1 MLNIQS
7 NILLYFSS
15 VKFFIAISLLILIV
29 LLIQNRYRASIL
41 FTGLA
46 FIYFILDLINYDELV
61 NGFTNNSLL
70 TLILL
75 LLVTMSL
82 ERTVL
87 LNYFS
92 KFIIS
97 KSYNKTFLKF
107 GLIVIVSSAFANNT
121 AIVASLMNTIKNNKF
136 HTPSKLL
143 IPLSYFAIL
152 GGTLT
157 LVGTSTNLLVNSLVV
172 SNGHESLK
180 IFDFFYVGFF
190 IVLFGLMTLYFTK
203 SLLPDNKASNSD
215 DIEEHL
221 IELKV
226 SPNSKLVG
234 KSIKNNDL
242 RNLEYLFLVEII
254 RKNYGISPVNPSEI
268 IEENDKLIFSG
279 DVKHIEVLKKFNGL
293 ILVDDIKNNDIK
305 TLNLI
310 DVIVTAQSSLV
321 GKKVKDANFR
331 SKYDAAIVSFKR
343 GRESILKIGDEVVQS
358 GDRLILAV
366 GNDFK
371 NKENIAKNFYLLSD
385 IEKNQKYST
394 NQSIFVILGFI
405 SMILFSACGYISLF
419 KALVIALIVLLFSKL
434 LMLNDIKRSFPSEI
448 FLIIGSSIA
457 ISKVLVS
464 SGLANDIAIIIIA
477 SLGTYGVYGSFIG
490 IYLVTMLLTEFM
502 SNNAAATIVFP
513 IAYSTAIV
521 LDASIYPFVFAVA
534 FGASASFLI
543 PHGYQTNLMVTLLGS
558 YKTKDFIKAGLPLSI
573 VYSLVV
579 IIATPIFFKF

>member
-1 MLNIQS
+1 MKL
-7 NILLYFSS
+7 
-15 VKFFIAISLLILIV
+15 FIAITLLILIA
-29 LLIQNRYRASIL
+29 LLIQNKYRGSIL

-46 FIYFILDLINYDELV
+46 SIYFILDLINYDDLV
-61 NGFTNNSLL
+61 KGFTNNSLL
-70 TLILL
+70 TLVLL
-75 LLVTMSL
+75 LLVTISL

-87 LNYFS
+87 IDYFS

-107 GLIVIVSSAFANNT
+107 GFIVMSTSAFANNT
-121 AIVASLMNTIKNNKF
+121 AVVASLMSTIKNNKF

-157 LVGTSTNLLVNSLVV
+157 LIGTSTNLLVNSFVV
-172 SNGHESLK
+172 ANGHESLK

-190 IVLFGLMTLYFTK
+190 IALFGLITLYFTK
-203 SLLPDNKASNSD
+203 FLLPDNKTSNSD

-226 SPNSKLVG
+226 SQNSKLIG
-234 KSIKNNDL
+234 KSVKDNDL
-242 RNLEYLFLVEII
+242 RNLEYFFLVEII
-254 RKNYGISPVNPSEI
+254 RRNNSITPVTPSEI

-279 DVKHIEVLKKFNGL
+279 DVKQIEVLKKFDGL
-293 ILVDDIKNNDIK
+293 IFVDDIKNSDIK
-305 TLNLI
+305 TLNLV
-310 DVIVTAQSSLV
+310 DTIVTSQSSLV
-321 GKKVKDANFR
+321 GKRVKDANFR

-343 GRESILKIGDEVVQS
+343 GSESILKIGEEVIQA

-371 NKENIAKNFYLLSD
+371 NKENISKNFYLLSD

-394 NQSIFVILGFI
+394 KQSIFVILGFI
-405 SMILFSACGYISLF
+405 STILFSALGYISLF
-419 KALVIALIVLLFSKL
+419 KALIIALIVLLFSKL
-434 LMLNDIKRSFPSEI
+434 LTINDIKRNFPFEI

-457 ISKVLVS
+457 ISKVLAS
-464 SGLANDIAIIIIA
+464 SGLANDIATLIT
-477 SLGTYGVYGSFIG
+477 STLGAYGVYGSFIG
-490 IYLVTMLLTEFM
+490 IYLVTLILTEFM
-502 SNNAAATIVFP
+502 SNNSAAAIVFP
-513 IAYSTAIV
+513 IAYSTAIG
-521 LDASIYPFVFAVA
+521 LDVSIYPFVFAVA

-543 PHGYQTNLMVTLLGS
+543 PHGYQTNLMVTSLGS
-558 YKTKDFIKAGLPLSI
+558 YKTKDFIKAGIPLSI

>member
-1 MLNIQS
+1 MKL
-7 NILLYFSS
+7 
-15 VKFFIAISLLILIV
+15 FIAITLLILIA
-29 LLIQNRYRASIL
+29 LLIQNKYRGSIL

-46 FIYFILDLINYDELV
+46 SIYFILDLINYDDLV
-61 NGFTNNSLL
+61 KGFTNNSLL

-75 LLVTMSL
+75 LIATISL

-87 LNYFS
+87 IDYFS

-107 GLIVIVSSAFANNT
+107 GFIVMSTSAFANNT
-121 AIVASLMNTIKNNKF
+121 AVVASLMGTIKNNKF

-157 LVGTSTNLLVNSLVV
+157 LVGTSTNLLVNSFVV
-172 SNGHESLK
+172 ANGHESLK

-190 IVLFGLMTLYFTK
+190 IALFGLITLYFTK
-203 SLLPDNKASNSD
+203 FLLPDNKNSSSD
-215 DIEEHL
+215 DIEKHL

-226 SPNSKLVG
+226 SPNSKLIG
-234 KSIKNNDL
+234 KSVKDNDL
-242 RNLEYLFLVEII
+242 RNLEFFFLVEII
-254 RKNYGISPVNPSEI
+254 RKNNSITPVTPSEI

-279 DVKHIEVLKKFNGL
+279 DVKHIEILRNYDGL
-293 ILVDDIKNNDIK
+293 IFVDDIKNSDIK
-305 TLNLI
+305 TLNLV
-310 DVIVTAQSSLV
+310 DAIVTPQSSLV
-321 GKKVKDANFR
+321 GKRVKDANFR

-343 GRESILKIGDEVVQS
+343 GSESILKIGEEVIQA

-371 NKENIAKNFYLLSD
+371 NKENISNNFYLLSD
-385 IEKNQKYST
+385 IEKNQKYT
-394 NQSIFVILGFI
+394 VKQSIFVILGFI
-405 SMILFSACGYISLF
+405 SIILTSAIGYISLF
-419 KALVIALIVLLFSKL
+419 KALIIALIVLLFSKL
-434 LMLNDIKRSFPSEI
+434 LTINDIKRNFPFEI

-464 SGLANDIAIIIIA
+464 SGLANDIATVITA
-477 SLGTYGVYGSFIG
+477 SFGVYGVYGSFIG
-490 IYLVTMLLTEFM
+490 IYLVTMILTEFM
-502 SNNAAATIVFP
+502 SNNSAAAIVFP
-513 IAYSTAIV
+513 IAYSTAIG

-543 PHGYQTNLMVTLLGS
+543 PHGYQTNLMVTSLGS
-558 YKTKDFIKAGLPLSI
+558 YKTKDFIKAGIPLSI

>member
-1 MLNIQS
+1 MKL
-7 NILLYFSS
+7 
-15 VKFFIAISLLILIV
+15 FIAITLLILIA
-29 LLIQNRYRASIL
+29 LLIQNKYRGSIL

-46 FIYFILDLINYDELV
+46 SIYFILDLINYDDLV
-61 NGFTNNSLL
+61 KGFTNNSLL

-75 LLVTMSL
+75 LIATISL

-87 LNYFS
+87 IDYFS

-107 GLIVIVSSAFANNT
+107 GLIVMSTSAFANNT
-121 AIVASLMNTIKNNKF
+121 AVVASLMSTIKNNKF

-157 LVGTSTNLLVNSLVV
+157 LVGTSTNLLVNSFVV
-172 SNGHESLK
+172 ANGHESLK

-190 IVLFGLMTLYFTK
+190 IALFGLITLFFTK

-226 SPNSKLVG
+226 SQNSKLIG
-234 KSIKNNDL
+234 KSVKENGL

-254 RKNYGISPVNPSEI
+254 RRNNSITPVTPSEI

-279 DVKHIEVLKKFNGL
+279 DVKHIEVLKKFDGL
-293 ILVDDIKNNDIK
+293 IFVDDIKNSDIK
-305 TLNLI
+305 TLNLV
-310 DVIVTAQSSLV
+310 DTIVTSQSSLL
-321 GKKVKDANFR
+321 GKRVKDANFR

-343 GRESILKIGDEVVQS
+343 GSESILKIGEEVIQA

-371 NKENIAKNFYLLSD
+371 NKENISKNFYLLSD
-385 IEKNQKYST
+385 IEKNQKYT
-394 NQSIFVILGFI
+394 AKQSIFVILGFI
-405 SMILFSACGYISLF
+405 SIILTSAIGYISLF
-419 KALVIALIVLLFSKL
+419 KALIIALIVLLFSKL
-434 LMLNDIKRSFPSEI
+434 LTINDIKRNFPFEI

-464 SGLANDIAIIIIA
+464 SGLANDIATVITA
-477 SLGTYGVYGSFIG
+477 SFGVYGVYGSFIG
-490 IYLVTMLLTEFM
+490 IYLVTMILTEFM
-502 SNNAAATIVFP
+502 SNNSAAAIVFP
-513 IAYSTAIV
+513 IAYSTAIG
-521 LDASIYPFVFAVA
+521 LDVSIYPFVFAVA

-543 PHGYQTNLMVTLLGS
+543 PHGYQTNLMVTSLGS
-558 YKTKDFIKAGLPLSI
+558 YKTKDFIKAGIPLSI

>member
-1 MLNIQS
+1 MKI
-7 NILLYFSS
+7 
-15 VKFFIAISLLILIV
+15 FIAITLLILIA
-29 LLIQNRYRASIL
+29 LLIQNKYRGSIL

-46 FIYFILDLINYDELV
+46 SIYFILDLINYDDLV
-61 NGFTNNSLL
+61 KGFTNNSLL

-75 LLVTMSL
+75 LIATISL

-87 LNYFS
+87 IDYFS

-107 GLIVIVSSAFANNT
+107 GLIVMSTSAFANNT
-121 AIVASLMNTIKNNKF
+121 AVVASLMSTIKNNKF

-157 LVGTSTNLLVNSLVV
+157 LVGTSTNLLVNSFVV
-172 SNGHESLK
+172 ANGHESLK
-180 IFDFFYVGFF
+180 IFDFVYVGFF
-190 IVLFGLMTLYFTK
+190 IALFGLITLFFTK
-203 SLLPDNKASNSD
+203 FLLPDNKASNSD

-226 SPNSKLVG
+226 SPNSKLIG
-234 KSIKNNDL
+234 KSVKENGL
-242 RNLEYLFLVEII
+242 RNLEYFFLVEII
-254 RKNYGISPVNPSEI
+254 RRNNSITPVTPSET

-279 DVKHIEVLKKFNGL
+279 DVKHIEVLKKFDGL
-293 ILVDDIKNNDIK
+293 IFVDDIKNSDIK
-305 TLNLI
+305 TLNLV
-310 DVIVTAQSSLV
+310 DTIVTSQSSLL
-321 GKKVKDANFR
+321 GKRVKDANFR

-343 GRESILKIGDEVVQS
+343 GSESILKIGEEVIQA

-371 NKENIAKNFYLLSD
+371 NKENISKNFYLLSD

-394 NQSIFVILGFI
+394 KQSIFVILGFI
-405 SMILFSACGYISLF
+405 SIILTSALGYISLF
-419 KALVIALIVLLFSKL
+419 KALIIALIVLLFSKL
-434 LMLNDIKRSFPSEI
+434 LTINDIKRNFPFEI

-457 ISKVLVS
+457 ISKVLAN
-464 SGLANDIAIIIIA
+464 SGLANDIATVITA
-477 SLGTYGVYGSFIG
+477 SFGVYGVYGSFIG
-490 IYLVTMLLTEFM
+490 IYLVTMILTEFM
-502 SNNAAATIVFP
+502 SNNSAAAIVFP
-513 IAYSTAIV
+513 IAYSTAIG
-521 LDASIYPFVFAVA
+521 LDVSIYPFVFAVA

-543 PHGYQTNLMVTLLGS
+543 PHGYQTNLMVTSLGS
-558 YKTKDFIKAGLPLSI
+558 YKTKDFIKAGIPLSI

-579 IIATPIFFKF
+579 IIAIPIFFKF

>member
-1 MLNIQS
+1 MKI
-7 NILLYFSS
+7 
-15 VKFFIAISLLILIV
+15 FIEITLLILIA
-29 LLIQNRYRASIL
+29 LLIQNKYRGSIL

-46 FIYFILDLINYDELV
+46 SIYFILDLINYDDLV
-61 NGFTNNSLL
+61 KGFTNNSLL

-75 LLVTMSL
+75 LIATISL

-87 LNYFS
+87 IDYFS

-107 GLIVIVSSAFANNT
+107 GLIVISTSAFANNT
-121 AIVASLMNTIKNNKF
+121 AVVASLMSTIKNNKF

-157 LVGTSTNLLVNSLVV
+157 LVGTSTNLLVNSFVV
-172 SNGHESLK
+172 ANGHESLK

-190 IVLFGLMTLYFTK
+190 IALFGLITLFFTK

-226 SPNSKLVG
+226 SPNSKLIG
-234 KSIKNNDL
+234 KSVKDNDL
-242 RNLEYLFLVEII
+242 RNLEFFFLVEII
-254 RKNYGISPVNPSEI
+254 RKNHSITPVTPSEI

-279 DVKHIEVLKKFNGL
+279 DVKQIELLRNFDGL
-293 ILVDDIKNNDIK
+293 VLVDDIKNSDIK
-305 TLNLI
+305 TLNLV
-310 DVIVTAQSSLV
+310 DTIVTAQSSLV
-321 GKKVKDANFR
+321 GKRVKDANFR

-343 GRESILKIGDEVVQS
+343 GSESILKIGEEVIQA

-371 NKENIAKNFYLLSD
+371 NKENISKNFYLLSD
-385 IEKNQKYST
+385 IEKNQKYT
-394 NQSIFVILGFI
+394 AKQSIFVILGFI
-405 SMILFSACGYISLF
+405 SIILTSALGYISLF
-419 KALVIALIVLLFSKL
+419 KALIIALIVLLFSKL
-434 LMLNDIKRSFPSEI
+434 LTINDIKRNFPFEI

-457 ISKVLVS
+457 ISKVLTN
-464 SGLANDIAIIIIA
+464 SGLANDIATVITA
-477 SLGTYGVYGSFIG
+477 FFGVYGVYGSFIG
-490 IYLVTMLLTEFM
+490 IYLVTMILTEFM
-502 SNNAAATIVFP
+502 SNNSAAAIVFP
-513 IAYSTAIV
+513 IAYSTAIG
-521 LDASIYPFVFAVA
+521 LDVSIYPFVFAVA

-543 PHGYQTNLMVTLLGS
+543 PHGYQTNLMVTSLGS
-558 YKTKDFIKAGLPLSI
+558 YKTKDFIKAGIPLSI

>member
-1 MLNIQS
+1 MKI
-7 NILLYFSS
+7 
-15 VKFFIAISLLILIV
+15 FIAITLIILIV
-29 LLIQNRYRASIL
+29 LLIQNRYRGSIL

-46 FIYFILDLINYDELV
+46 SIYYILDLINYNELV
-61 NGFTNNSLL
+61 KGFTNNSLL
-70 TLILL
+70 TLVLL

-87 LNYFS
+87 MDYFS

-107 GLIVIVSSAFANNT
+107 GLIVMSISGFANNT
-121 AIVASLMNTIKNNKF
+121 AVVASLMGTIKNNKF

-157 LVGTSTNLLVNSLVV
+157 LIGTSTNLLVNSFVV
-172 SNGHESLK
+172 ANGHQSLK

-190 IVLFGLMTLYFTK
+190 IALFGFLTIYFTK
-203 SLLPDNKASNSD
+203 FLLPDNKASISD
-215 DIEEHL
+215 DIEKHL

-226 SPNSKLVG
+226 SPNSKLIG
-234 KSIKNNDL
+234 KSVKDNGL

-254 RKNYGISPVNPSEI
+254 RKNHSISPVTPSEV

-279 DVKHIEVLKKFNGL
+279 DVKHIEVLRNFDGL
-293 ILVDDIKNNDIK
+293 VLVDDIKNSDIK
-305 TLNLI
+305 TLKLV
-310 DVIVTAQSSLV
+310 DTIVTSQSSLI
-321 GKKVKDANFR
+321 GKRVKDANFR

-343 GRESILKIGDEVVQS
+343 GSESILKIGEEVIQS
-358 GDRLILAV
+358 GDRLILAI
-366 GNDFK
+366 GDDFK
-371 NKENIAKNFYLLSD
+371 NKENISKNFYLLSD

-405 SMILFSACGYISLF
+405 AIILTSSLGYISLF

-434 LMLNDIKRSFPSEI
+434 LTLNDIKRGFPFEI

-457 ISKVLVS
+457 ISKVLES
-464 SGLANDIAIIIIA
+464 SGLGNDIANMVTS
-477 SLGTYGVYGSFIG
+477 SLGVYGVYGSFIG
-490 IYLVTMLLTEFM
+490 IYLVTMILTEFM
-502 SNNAAATIVFP
+502 SNNAAAAIVFP
-513 IAYSTAIV
+513 IAYSTAIG
-521 LDASIYPFVFAVA
+521 LDISIYPFVFAVA

-543 PHGYQTNLMVTLLGS
+543 PHGYQTHLMVISLGE
-558 YKTKDFIKAGLPLSI
+558 YKTKDFIKIGIPLSI

-579 IIATPIFFKF
+579 IIATPIFFNF

>member
-1 MLNIQS
+1 MKL
-7 NILLYFSS
+7 
-15 VKFFIAISLLILIV
+15 FIAITLLILIA
-29 LLIQNRYRASIL
+29 LLIQNKYRGSIL

-46 FIYFILDLINYDELV
+46 SIYFILDLINYDDLV
-61 NGFTNNSLL
+61 KGFTNNSLL

-75 LLVTMSL
+75 LIATISL

-87 LNYFS
+87 IDYFS

-107 GLIVIVSSAFANNT
+107 GLIVMSVSAFANNT
-121 AIVASLMNTIKNNKF
+121 AVVASLMGTIKNNKF

-157 LVGTSTNLLVNSLVV
+157 LVGTSTNLLVNSFVV
-172 SNGHESLK
+172 ANGHESLK

-190 IVLFGLMTLYFTK
+190 IALFGLITLFFTK

-226 SPNSKLVG
+226 SPNSKLIG
-234 KSIKNNDL
+234 KSVKDNDL
-242 RNLEYLFLVEII
+242 RNLEFFFLVEII
-254 RKNYGISPVNPSEI
+254 RKNHSITPVTPSEI

-279 DVKHIEVLKKFNGL
+279 DVKHIEVLKKFDGL
-293 ILVDDIKNNDIK
+293 IFVDDIKNSDIK
-305 TLNLI
+305 TLNLV
-310 DVIVTAQSSLV
+310 DTIVTSQSSLL
-321 GKKVKDANFR
+321 GKRVKDANFR

-343 GRESILKIGDEVVQS
+343 GSESILKIGEEVIQA

-371 NKENIAKNFYLLSD
+371 NKENISKNFYLLSD

-394 NQSIFVILGFI
+394 KQSIFVILGFI
-405 SMILFSACGYISLF
+405 SIILTSALGYISLF
-419 KALVIALIVLLFSKL
+419 KALIIALIVLLFSKL
-434 LMLNDIKRSFPSEI
+434 LTINDIKRNFPFEI

-457 ISKVLVS
+457 ISKVLAN
-464 SGLANDIAIIIIA
+464 SGLANDIA
-477 SLGTYGVYGSFIG
+477 
-490 IYLVTMLLTEFM
+490 
-502 SNNAAATIVFP
+502 
-513 IAYSTAIV
+513 
-521 LDASIYPFVFAVA
+521 
-534 FGASASFLI
+534 
-543 PHGYQTNLMVTLLGS
+543 
-558 YKTKDFIKAGLPLSI
+558 TKS
-573 VYSLVV
+573 
-579 IIATPIFFKF
+579 

>member
-1 MLNIQS
+1 MKI
-7 NILLYFSS
+7 
-15 VKFFIAISLLILIV
+15 FIAITLLILIA
-29 LLIQNRYRASIL
+29 LLIQNKYRGSIL

-46 FIYFILDLINYDELV
+46 SIYFILDLISYEELV
-61 NGFTNNSLL
+61 KGFTNNSLL

-75 LLVTMSL
+75 LIATISL

-87 LNYFS
+87 IDYFS

-107 GLIVIVSSAFANNT
+107 GLIVISTSAFANNT
-121 AIVASLMNTIKNNKF
+121 AVVASLMGTIKNNKF

-157 LVGTSTNLLVNSLVV
+157 LVGTSTNLLVNSFVV
-172 SNGHESLK
+172 ANGHESLK

-190 IVLFGLMTLYFTK
+190 IALFGLITLFFTK
-203 SLLPDNKASNSD
+203 SLLPDNKASNSQ

-226 SPNSKLVG
+226 SQNSKLIG
-234 KSIKNNDL
+234 KSVKDNDL
-242 RNLEYLFLVEII
+242 RNLEYFFLVEII
-254 RKNYGISPVNPSEI
+254 RKNHSITPVTPSEI

-279 DVKHIEVLKKFNGL
+279 DVKHIEVLKKFDGL
-293 ILVDDIKNNDIK
+293 IFVDDIKNSDIK
-305 TLNLI
+305 TLNLV
-310 DVIVTAQSSLV
+310 DTIVTSQSSLL
-321 GKKVKDANFR
+321 GKRVKDANFR

-343 GRESILKIGDEVVQS
+343 GSESILKIGEEVIQA

-371 NKENIAKNFYLLSD
+371 NKENISKNFYLLSD
-385 IEKNQKYST
+385 IEKNQKYT
-394 NQSIFVILGFI
+394 AKQSIFVILGFI
-405 SMILFSACGYISLF
+405 SIILTSALGYISLF
-419 KALVIALIVLLFSKL
+419 KALIIALIVLLFSKL
-434 LMLNDIKRSFPSEI
+434 LTINDIKRNFPFEI

-457 ISKVLVS
+457 ISKVLAN
-464 SGLANDIAIIIIA
+464 SGLANDIATVITA
-477 SLGTYGVYGSFIG
+477 SFGVYGVYGSFIG
-490 IYLVTMLLTEFM
+490 IYLVTMILTEFM
-502 SNNAAATIVFP
+502 SNNSAAAIVFP
-513 IAYSTAIV
+513 IAYSTAIG
-521 LDASIYPFVFAVA
+521 LDVSIYPFVFAVA

-543 PHGYQTNLMVTLLGS
+543 PHGYQTNLMVTSLGS
-558 YKTKDFIKAGLPLSI
+558 YKTKDFIKAGIPLSI

>member
-1 MLNIQS
+1 MKI
-7 NILLYFSS
+7 
-15 VKFFIAISLLILIV
+15 FIASTLLVLIA
-29 LLIQNRYRASIL
+29 LLIQNKYRASIL

-46 FIYFILDLINYDELV
+46 SFYFILDLINYNELV
-61 NGFTNNSLL
+61 KGFTNNSLL
-70 TLILL
+70 TLVLL
-75 LLVTMSL
+75 LLVTISL

-87 LNYFS
+87 LDYFS

-107 GLIVIVSSAFANNT
+107 GLIVMSTSAFANNT
-121 AIVASLMNTIKNNKF
+121 AVVASLMSTIKTNKF
-136 HTPSKLL
+136 HNPSKLL

-157 LVGTSTNLLVNSLVV
+157 LVGTSTNLLVNSFVIA
-172 SNGHESLK
+172 NGHESLK

-190 IVLFGLMTLYFTK
+190 IALFGLITLFFTK
-203 SLLPDNKASNSD
+203 SLLPDNKTPSSD
-215 DIEEHL
+215 DVEDHL

-226 SPNSKLVG
+226 SPNSKLIG
-234 KSIKNNDL
+234 KSVKENGL

-254 RKNYGISPVNPSEI
+254 RKNHSISPVTPSEV

-279 DVKHIEVLKKFNGL
+279 DIKHIEVLRNFDGL
-293 ILVDDIKNNDIK
+293 VLVDDIKNSDMK
-305 TLNLI
+305 TLNLV
-310 DVIVTAQSSLV
+310 DTIVTSHSSLI
-321 GKKVKDANFR
+321 GKRVKDANFR

-343 GRESILKIGDEVVQS
+343 GSESIVKIGEETIQA

-366 GNDFK
+366 GDDFK
-371 NKENIAKNFYLLSD
+371 NKENISKNFYLLSD
-385 IEKNQKYST
+385 IEKTQKYST
-394 NQSIFVILGFI
+394 SQSIFVVLGFA
-405 SMILFSACGYISLF
+405 SAILFSALGYISLF

-434 LMLNDIKRSFPSEI
+434 LTLNDIKRGFPFEI

-457 ISKVLVS
+457 ISKVLAN
-464 SGLANDIAIIIIA
+464 SGLANDIATVITG

-502 SNNAAATIVFP
+502 SNNAAAAIVFP
-513 IAYSTAIV
+513 IAYSTAIG

-543 PHGYQTNLMVTLLGS
+543 PHGYQTNLMVTSLGS
-558 YKTKDFIKAGLPLSI
+558 YKTKDFIKAGIPLSI

>member
-1 MLNIQS
+1 MKL
-7 NILLYFSS
+7 
-15 VKFFIAISLLILIV
+15 FIAITLLILIA
-29 LLIQNRYRASIL
+29 LLIQNKYRGSIL

-46 FIYFILDLINYDELV
+46 SIYFILDLINYDDLV
-61 NGFTNNSLL
+61 KGFTNNSLL

-75 LLVTMSL
+75 LIATISL

-87 LNYFS
+87 IDYFS

-107 GLIVIVSSAFANNT
+107 GLIVMSTSAFANNT
-121 AIVASLMNTIKNNKF
+121 AVVASLMSTIKNNKF

-157 LVGTSTNLLVNSLVV
+157 LVGTSTNLLVNSFVV
-172 SNGHESLK
+172 ANGHESLK

-190 IVLFGLMTLYFTK
+190 IALFGLITLYFTK
-203 SLLPDNKASNSD
+203 FLLPDNKNSSSD
-215 DIEEHL
+215 DIEKHL

-226 SPNSKLVG
+226 SANSKLIG
-234 KSIKNNDL
+234 KSVKDNDL
-242 RNLEYLFLVEII
+242 RNLEYFFLVEII
-254 RKNYGISPVNPSEI
+254 RKNNSITPVTPSEI

-279 DVKHIEVLKKFNGL
+279 DVKHIEILRNYDGL
-293 ILVDDIKNNDIK
+293 IFVDDIKNSDIK
-305 TLNLI
+305 TLNLV
-310 DVIVTAQSSLV
+310 DAIVTPQSSLV
-321 GKKVKDANFR
+321 GKRVKDANFR

-343 GRESILKIGDEVVQS
+343 GSESILKIGEEVIQA

-371 NKENIAKNFYLLSD
+371 NKENISKNFYLLSD

-394 NQSIFVILGFI
+394 KQSIFVILGFI
-405 SMILFSACGYISLF
+405 SIILTSALGYISLF
-419 KALVIALIVLLFSKL
+419 KALIIALIVLLFSKL
-434 LMLNDIKRSFPSEI
+434 LTINDIKRNFPFEI

-457 ISKVLVS
+457 ISKVLAN
-464 SGLANDIAIIIIA
+464 SGLANDIATVITA
-477 SLGTYGVYGSFIG
+477 SFGVYGVYGSFIG
-490 IYLVTMLLTEFM
+490 IYLVTMILTEFM
-502 SNNAAATIVFP
+502 SNNSAAAIVFP
-513 IAYSTAIV
+513 IAYSTAIG
-521 LDASIYPFVFAVA
+521 LDVSIYPFVFAVA

-543 PHGYQTNLMVTLLGS
+543 PHGYQTNLMVTSLGS
-558 YKTKDFIKAGLPLSI
+558 YKTKDFIKAGIPLSI

>member
-1 MLNIQS
+1 MKI
-7 NILLYFSS
+7 
-15 VKFFIAISLLILIV
+15 FIAVTLIILIS

-46 FIYFILDLINYDELV
+46 SIYFILDLINYDDFV
-61 NGFTNNSLL
+61 KGFTNNSLL
-70 TLILL
+70 TLVLL
-75 LLVTMSL
+75 LLVTISL

-87 LNYFS
+87 IDYFS

-107 GLIVIVSSAFANNT
+107 GLIVMSTSAFANNT
-121 AIVASLMNTIKNNKF
+121 AVVASLMSTIKNNKF

-157 LVGTSTNLLVNSLVV
+157 LVGTSTNLLVNSFVV
-172 SNGHESLK
+172 ANGHESLK

-190 IVLFGLMTLYFTK
+190 IALFGLITLYFTK
-203 SLLPDNKASNSD
+203 FLLPDNKASNSD

-226 SPNSKLVG
+226 SPNSKLIG
-234 KSIKNNDL
+234 KSVKDNEL

-254 RKNYGISPVNPSEI
+254 RKNHSITPVTPSEI

-279 DVKHIEVLKKFNGL
+279 DVKHIELLRNFDGL
-293 ILVDDIKNNDIK
+293 VLVDDIKNSDIK
-305 TLNLI
+305 TLNLV
-310 DVIVTAQSSLV
+310 DTIVTSQSSLL
-321 GKKVKDANFR
+321 GKRVKDANFR

-343 GRESILKIGDEVVQS
+343 GSESILKIGEEVIQA

-371 NKENIAKNFYLLSD
+371 NKENISKNFYLLSD

-394 NQSIFVILGFI
+394 KQSIFVILGFI
-405 SMILFSACGYISLF
+405 SIILTSALGYISLF
-419 KALVIALIVLLFSKL
+419 KALIIALIVLLFSKL
-434 LMLNDIKRSFPSEI
+434 LTINDIKRNFPFEI

-457 ISKVLVS
+457 ISKVLAN
-464 SGLANDIAIIIIA
+464 SGLANDIATVITA
-477 SLGTYGVYGSFIG
+477 SFGVYGVYGSFIG
-490 IYLVTMLLTEFM
+490 IYLVTMILTEFM
-502 SNNAAATIVFP
+502 SNNSAAAIVFP
-513 IAYSTAIV
+513 IAYSTAIG
-521 LDASIYPFVFAVA
+521 LDVSIYPFVFAVA

-543 PHGYQTNLMVTLLGS
+543 PHGYQTNLMVTSLGS
-558 YKTKDFIKAGLPLSI
+558 YKTKDFIKAGIPLSI

>member
-1 MLNIQS
+1 MKI
-7 NILLYFSS
+7 
-15 VKFFIAISLLILIV
+15 FIAITLLILISLLI
-29 LLIQNRYRASIL
+29 QNKYRGSIL

-46 FIYFILDLINYDELV
+46 SIYFILDLINYDDLV
-61 NGFTNNSLL
+61 KGFTNNSLL

-75 LLVTMSL
+75 LIATISL

-87 LNYFS
+87 IDYFS

-107 GLIVIVSSAFANNT
+107 GLIVMSTSAFANNT
-121 AIVASLMNTIKNNKF
+121 AVVASLMSTIKNNKF

-157 LVGTSTNLLVNSLVV
+157 LVGTSTNLLVNSFVV
-172 SNGHESLK
+172 ANGHESLK

-190 IVLFGLMTLYFTK
+190 IALFGLITLFFTK

-226 SPNSKLVG
+226 SPNSKLIG
-234 KSIKNNDL
+234 KSVKDNDL
-242 RNLEYLFLVEII
+242 RNLEFFFLVEII
-254 RKNYGISPVNPSEI
+254 RKNHSITPVTPSEI

-279 DVKHIEVLKKFNGL
+279 DVKHIEVLKKFDGL
-293 ILVDDIKNNDIK
+293 IFVDDIKNSDIK
-305 TLNLI
+305 TLNLV
-310 DVIVTAQSSLV
+310 DTIVTSQSSLL
-321 GKKVKDANFR
+321 GKRVKDANFR

-343 GRESILKIGDEVVQS
+343 GSESILKIGEEVIQA

-371 NKENIAKNFYLLSD
+371 NKENISKNFYLLSD
-385 IEKNQKYST
+385 IEKNQKYT
-394 NQSIFVILGFI
+394 AKQSIFVILGFI
-405 SMILFSACGYISLF
+405 SIILTSALGYISLF
-419 KALVIALIVLLFSKL
+419 KSLIIALIVLLFSKL
-434 LMLNDIKRSFPSEI
+434 LTINDIKRNFPFEI

-464 SGLANDIAIIIIA
+464 SGLANDIATVITA
-477 SLGTYGVYGSFIG
+477 SFGAYGVYGSFIG
-490 IYLVTMLLTEFM
+490 IYLVTMILTEFM
-502 SNNAAATIVFP
+502 SNNSAAAIVFP
-513 IAYSTAIV
+513 IAYSTAIG
-521 LDASIYPFVFAVA
+521 LDVSIYPFVFAVA

-543 PHGYQTNLMVTLLGS
+543 PHGYQTNLMVTSLGS
-558 YKTKDFIKAGLPLSI
+558 YKTKDFIKAGIPLSI